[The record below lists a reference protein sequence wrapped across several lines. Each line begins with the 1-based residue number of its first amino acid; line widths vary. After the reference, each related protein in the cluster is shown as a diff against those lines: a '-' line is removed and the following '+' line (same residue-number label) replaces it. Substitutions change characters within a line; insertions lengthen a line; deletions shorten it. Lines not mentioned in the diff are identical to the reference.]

1 MNSNGG
7 ILRSLFGRIALFLLV
22 IGLLITSAPD
32 VFATG
37 ASLRRYSGSAYF
49 DESRYSVYALAEET
63 VPGTFAIRIAL
74 QYAPDYFTN
83 DEIVAYQLRRED
95 GTVIDVPAERQALL
109 SAPHGFSTT
118 VMITDSS
125 SALQAVPVYYK
136 FGPADR
142 EAFTITQ
149 TPDAW
154 DAVFGTLAVVSNQN
168 SATRLNLR
176 YEPRE
181 DAKVWMQYYNG
192 TPLVIQNVLPD
203 GWVAVTIGGNTND
216 TTRGY
221 MKAQYIAFGNDA
233 TQVQP
238 AMPIQSADV
247 VFTLYTEPDEAS
259 SVLTSG
265 QKGTEMTVMGVSKT
279 WWHVEAGGVQ
289 GYVKIDSV
297 SLSGGLSQPTANRQP
312 SDNAQPPQPT
322 QAAQQAQSG
331 AQLRT
336 YSAKQTTGYGYVA
349 DAVVTEVSGG
359 QFIVNVNIA
368 LPRDLLNDVVVAY
381 NLYVNGVKTTVADRA
396 QQDDAAPTRFKGTF
410 SFSGTIT
417 SLRLIPVLEKNGEN
431 ANDEEYIYFTVK

>member
-1 MNSNGG
+1 MNRNGG
-7 ILRSLFGRIALFLLV
+7 ILRGPFGMIVLFLLV
-22 IGLLITSAPD
+22 IELLAAFAPP

-63 VPGTFAIRIAL
+63 TPGAFAVRIAL

-83 DEIVAYQLRRED
+83 DEIVAYQLRGED
-95 GTVIDVPAERQALL
+95 GAVIDVPVEGQALL

-118 VMITDSS
+118 AMITGFS

-136 FGPADR
+136 FGSADR
-142 EAFTITQ
+142 EAFAITQ
-149 TPDAW
+149 ASDDW
-154 DAVFGTLAVVSNQN
+154 DAVIGMPAVVSNED

-176 YEPRE
+176 FAPRG
-181 DAKVWMQYYNG
+181 DAEVWMQYYNG
-192 TPLVIQNVLPD
+192 TPLLIQNVLPD
-203 GWVAVTIGGNTND
+203 GWVAVTVGGNADSTA
-216 TTRGY
+216 RGY
-221 MKAQYIAFGNDA
+221 MKAQYIAFGSDA
-233 TQVQP
+233 TQVRS
-238 AMPIQSADV
+238 AMPVQSADAM
-247 VFTLYTEPDEAS
+247 FTLFAAPDEAS
-259 SVLTSG
+259 PVLAGG

-297 SLSGGLSQPTANRQP
+297 SLSGSLSQPATARQP

-331 AQLRT
+331 TRLRI

-349 DAVVTEVSGG
+349 DAVVTEVSSG
-359 QFIVNVNIA
+359 QFIVNVDIA
-368 LPRDLLNDVVVAY
+368 LPTDLLNDVVVAY
-381 NLYVNGVKTTVADRA
+381 NLYANGMKAAVVDRVR
-396 QQDDAAPTRFKGTF
+396 QDDAAPTRFKGTF

-431 ANDEEYIYFTVK
+431 ANDEEYINLTVN